1 MTSVS
6 SIGSGVS
13 QYSSLSSLDKNGD
26 GIISADELA
35 AANASSKS
43 TSSTK
48 APTSTSTDDVA
59 SVTHKIA
66 GDILSIMLQMQQSSA
81 SDDDS
86 SSSDDDSKGILASLD
101 ANGDGKLTTD
111 EFLSA
116 DTSSIASSAAGSD
129 DPILSEVLDDMQTAL
144 RAYQNTYGTSAA
156 ADSGSSD
163 VQTA

>member
-6 SIGSGVS
+6 SIGSGLS

-35 AANASSKS
+35 AANSNSTSTSSKS
-43 TSSTK
+43 
-48 APTSTSTDDVA
+48 ATSTSSDDGA
-59 SVTHKIA
+59 SVTQKIA

-86 SSSDDDSKGILASLD
+86 STDDDSKGILASLD
-101 ANGDGKLTTD
+101 TNGDGKLTSD
-111 EFLSA
+111 EILSA
-116 DTSSIASSAAGSD
+116 DTSSIASSASGSD
-129 DPILSEVLDDMQTAL
+129 DPILAEVLDDMQTAL

-156 ADSGSSD
+156 ADTGSND
-163 VQTA
+163 EVQTA